1 MGAAKACLVGNQKS
15 YQQNS
20 FRHACSGRL
29 MRLVRLL
36 RAYPGTSSARKHY
49 CALTSKSCF
58 RGKIRKSC
66 QQSSCRHTLQRDQ
79 ASGEAASSLPWT
91 SSAWTLLRH
100 PVLMK
105 NEATWSVRALNK
117 LSLRLSSKDSHL
129 RVHADAMLILDSSWP
144 KPLFLL
150 LHWYF

>member
-1 MGAAKACLVGNQKS
+1 LGAAKACLVGNQKS

-79 ASGEAASSLPWT
+79 ASGEAASSLPLDEFGLDFASTPSLGPRMQKRQFFHLCIFAFFPPFFSPIW
-91 SSAWTLLRH
+91 SNRKRSDWSEKVFRDAAFSTLI
-100 PVLMK
+100 
-105 NEATWSVRALNK
+105 E
-117 LSLRLSSKDSHL
+117 
-129 RVHADAMLILDSSWP
+129 
-144 KPLFLL
+144 F
-150 LHWYF
+150 